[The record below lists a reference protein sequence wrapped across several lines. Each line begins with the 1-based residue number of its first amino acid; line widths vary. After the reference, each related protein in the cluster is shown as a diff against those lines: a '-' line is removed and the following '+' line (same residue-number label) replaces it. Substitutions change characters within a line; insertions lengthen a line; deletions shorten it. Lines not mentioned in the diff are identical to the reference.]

1 MRRRFLI
8 LPGLLLALTACDRD
22 PAPPA
27 VPAAPPAPVV
37 QPPPPP
43 PPPVQ
48 TPRPTPER
56 PPERPS
62 EPRPQPPAGNG
73 RLPLARILAITQAD
87 TPGEVIDV
95 EFDDD
100 DDDDGPTYE
109 ITVLTP
115 EGRSIEIKVDARTGA
130 ILEREED

>member
-8 LPGLLLALTACDRD
+8 PGLLLALTACDRD
-22 PAPPA
+22 VAPTPASPSP
-27 VPAAPPAPVV
+27 PPAPVV

-43 PPPVQ
+43 PAPVQ
-48 TPRPTPER
+48 TPRPEPTPGSEA
-56 PPERPS
+56 PPR
-62 EPRPQPPAGNG
+62 PPAGNG

-95 EFDDD
+95 ELDNDD

-115 EGRSIEIKVDARTGA
+115 EGRSIEIKLDARTGA